1 MEMANDTPVFKNVQ
15 DKIQLL
21 IFLLDYWRFNF
32 KLNYKYQNGFQI
44 FFFTYVR
51 RNMQIKSGIG
61 PLTDERNLCQQ

>member
-32 KLNYKYQNGFQI
+32 KLNYKNI
-44 FFFTYVR
+44 KMDSKSFFLH
-51 RNMQIKSGIG
+51 MSEEICKSS
-61 PLTDERNLCQQ
+61 PVLDP